1 MEVPFSLHLSNTTV
15 KRAASDRPLS
25 FSGIAEGLSVVV
37 SCYTVGWAYRQDVQH
52 QQREGDIMKD
62 LESHIHESEMNAIP
76 DNQVICLVSQR

>member
-52 QQREGDIMKD
+52 QQRGEDIMKD
-62 LESHIHESEMNAIP
+62 LESEVNYLQ
-76 DNQVICLVSQR
+76 D